1 MASKSQTA
9 IYDQLW
15 EQRTSKITKIH
26 TRMTPA
32 VIDKLEDECAGLA
45 AIIKTY
51 AYEQGQVYGHI
62 ACIIP
67 QAKYRTLIGNPA
79 WNETAPVDPGA
90 YSTDALN
97 AGNATAVRE
106 QYTANHKRN
115 QQDYISYLAVQDALK
130 NIIEYATGTTALAA
144 LKRPYIGFGGST
156 VHEIFVHL
164 RTNTAI
170 KMTESEK
177 QDYMDEGYRAPWCS
191 TEPIEAYF
199 AELTRFEDTL
209 PDRDITI
216 QVGRKILSAGAAM
229 WKSGQFTSV
238 QMNEWET
245 TPAANKTWPALQKHF
260 IAKWQEQLSYNNMTA
275 SQTAFKEAAL
285 LAKEEAA
292 AEQQELLFSLQQES
306 HDKEMKTMKEAMEQ
320 MMTTIKALAAQVKNN
335 NNKENK
341 ENKIPNIVAEDGKKK
356 KKPMTLGGKPAHL
369 KDEKSKCAHCKR
381 WCLHLDKD
389 CLELEENA
397 ANRSASWKTNKKPEE

>member
-1 MASKSQTA
+1 
-9 IYDQLW
+9 
-15 EQRTSKITKIH
+15 
-26 TRMTPA
+26 MTPA
-32 VIDKLEDECAGLA
+32 VINKLEDKCARLA

-51 AYEQGQVYGHI
+51 AYKQVQVYGHI

-67 QAKYRTLIGNPA
+67 QAKYRTLISNLA
-79 WNETAPVDPGA
+79 WNETAPVDPRA
-90 YSTDALN
+90 YSTNALN
-97 AGNATAVRE
+97 AGNATAVLE
-106 QYTANHKRN
+106 QYIANHKRN

-130 NIIEYATGTTALAA
+130 NIIEYATGTTALTA
-144 LKRPYIGFGGST
+144 LKKTYIGFGGST
-156 VHEIFVHL
+156 VHENFVHL

-170 KMTESEK
+170 KMTELEK

-191 TEPIEAYF
+191 MVPINAYF
-199 AELTRFEDTL
+199 AELTRFKDTL
-209 PDRDITI
+209 PDCDITI
-216 QVGRKILSAGAAM
+216 QVGRKILLAGAAM
-229 WKSGQFTSV
+229 WKSQQITSA
-238 QMNEWET
+238 QMKEWET
-245 TPAANKTWPALQKHF
+245 TPAAGKTWTALQTHF

-306 HDKEMKTMKEAMEQ
+306 HDNEMKTMKEAMEQ